1 MSEPGSQPAFLTVLL
16 EFARLG
22 LLSFGGANL
31 PEIERVLV
39 GTRRWITPTTLANG
53 FSLGQLM
60 PGPNM
65 LAVTHYGFAISG
77 PGGAAA
83 ATLGFYV
90 PTALLS
96 AAAALVWQ
104 RFSTHPWL
112 VAFRDALLP
121 FGAGVLLAGALVL
134 AQTSIH
140 SPAGAGLAALAF
152 VILWRT
158 HVNSVWVV
166 LGAALLGA
174 LLGL

>member
-1 MSEPGSQPAFLTVLL
+1 MTEPGFLTLLL

-22 LLSFGGANL
+22 LISFGGANL
-31 PEIERVLV
+31 AEIERVLV
-39 GTRRWITPTTLANG
+39 GTRQWITPATLANG

-65 LAVTHYGFAISG
+65 LSVTHYGFAIAGWS
-77 PGGAAA
+77 GAAA
-83 ATLGFYV
+83 ATLGFYG

-140 SPAGAGLAALAF
+140 SWAGAGLALAAF
-152 VILWRT
+152 LILWRT
-158 HVNSVWVV
+158 RVNSVWVV
-166 LGAALLGA
+166 LGAAVLGA
-174 LLGL
+174 VLGL